1 MGFKKLIFFL
11 LVYIGITNVNGQNSI
26 TGRISDSNNE
36 PLVFANVILYENETS
51 KAVTA
56 MATSETG
63 VYLFENVKEG
73 SFKIEV
79 SMLGFETKTSEII
92 ALTNRGVDITLDFTL
107 QSEQL
112 DEVVVTYKKPII
124 KQTAEK
130 LIVDIEKSEMIN
142 TNLQDVMKKV
152 PGVIVTNGRLN
163 YGGQG
168 NIRILINGKTT
179 DYIDVDALLRE
190 MPADNIARVEL
201 IQQPGAEYDAEGSG
215 PIIDV
220 ILKKN
225 VKLGT
230 HGSVKSTLGYVD
242 DYLYG
247 VSASIASY
255 KNKLNWQA
263 SAGYNRSS
271 WREDLIISRE
281 VLDETYNQTSISPFD
296 PETYRVSGGFDYYL
310 NDKNTFGITAN
321 GIRAKSDRITSN
333 NTSIV
338 AETSQTMLVTDNS
351 FDRDRTTYTINPYYE
366 YKDEKNKVTLDFNY
380 IDYEYTNQN
389 NLFKIE
395 ESPVDYDN
403 QRYFQ
408 DATYEIFTYQGDYK
422 RIASDNFSWGA
433 GAKYSEVNS
442 DSDLQSFTQN
452 DEGVFVNN
460 TTQTN
465 RFLIDESIVAL
476 YSKFNATLD
485 KWSFSGGLRWEE
497 SNTKGTSVT
506 QNETRTRNISKFFP
520 SITLTRK
527 ITDEISV
534 NTAYTYRIQRP
545 SYSSLN
551 SFVYY
556 YDPFT
561 FEEGNPNLKPAFT
574 NSFQFS
580 LTYDDQPFF
589 SVGYKQT
596 TDALFEI
603 ITQNDA
609 SAETSRS
616 VINLAQNNN
625 FSASLFGPLNFVK
638 GLDGFTGVIVNYN
651 EYQSKR
657 LTPVLDLSQWS
668 FTWYTSAEYKL
679 PWGINSEISGYYT
692 TGGLEGQIE
701 YKWIAGVDIALSK
714 KFLND
719 RLKVS
724 VEFEE
729 ILNRRF
735 FGAITYDNVNA
746 TIENDWARQNI
757 YLQLHYSF
765 GSKYSKNKK
774 RKNVSREERD
784 RIEDNN

>member
-1 MGFKKLIFFL
+1 MEFKQLFFFL
-11 LVYIGITNVNGQNSI
+11 LLCIGVTTVNAQNLI
-26 TGRISDSNNE
+26 TGRISDSNNS
-36 PLVFANVILYENETS
+36 PLVFANVILYENETD
-51 KAVTA
+51 KAISA
-56 MATSETG
+56 MATGETG
-63 VYLFENVKEG
+63 VYLFENIKTG
-73 SFKIEV
+73 TYRIEV
-79 SMLGFETKTSEII
+79 SMLGYETEISKVFD
-92 ALTNRGVDITLDFTL
+92 LTEQTAELTLDFSL
-107 QSEQL
+107 KSEEL

-142 TNLQDVMKKV
+142 TNLQDVMKKI
-152 PGVIVTNGRLN
+152 PGVIVTNGRIN

-230 HGSVKSTLGYVD
+230 HGSVKSTVGYVD

-247 VSASIASY
+247 GSASIASY

-271 WREDLIISRE
+271 WREDLIISRQ
-281 VLDETYNQTSISPFD
+281 VLSETYNQTSISPYD
-296 PETYRVSGGFDYYL
+296 PETFRVSGGFDYYI
-310 NDKNTFGITAN
+310 NDKNTFGVNAN
-321 GIRAKSDRITSN
+321 RIESQSDRITN
-333 NTSIV
+333 NKTTIID
-338 AETSQTMLVTDNS
+338 ETSQTDLLTDNS
-351 FDRDRTTYTINPYYE
+351 FDRDRITYTVNPYYE
-366 YKDEKNKVTLDFNY
+366 YNDKKNKVTLDFNY
-380 IDYEYTNQN
+380 IDYEYNNEN
-389 NLFKIE
+389 NLFKVE
-395 ESPVDYDN
+395 ESLVDYDN

-408 DATYEIFTYQGDYK
+408 EATYEIFTYQGDY
-422 RIASDNFSWGA
+422 RRTVNDNFTWA
-433 GAKYSEVNS
+433 TGAKYSNVNS

-452 DEGVFVNN
+452 DQGEFINN
-460 TTQTN
+460 TDQTN
-465 RFLIDESIVAL
+465 RFLIDESILAL

-485 KWSFSGGLRWEE
+485 KWTFSGGLRWEE
-497 SNTKGTSVT
+497 SDTEGTSVT
-506 QNETRTRNISKFFP
+506 ENETRTRNISKFFP
-520 SITLTRK
+520 SFTLGRK
-527 ITDEISV
+527 ITDEIGANV
-534 NTAYTYRIQRP
+534 AYSYRIRRP

-574 NSFQFS
+574 NSYQFN

-589 SVGYKQT
+589 NIGYKQT

-603 ITQNDA
+603 ITQNDT

-616 VINLAQNNN
+616 VINLAENNN
-625 FSASLFGPLNFVK
+625 FSASLFGPLDFIN

-651 EYQSKR
+651 EYKSEI
-657 LTPVLDLSQWS
+657 LTPALDLSQWS
-668 FTWYTSAEYKL
+668 LTWYTSAEYQL
-679 PWGINSEISGYYT
+679 PWGINSELSGYYT

-701 YKWIAGVDIALSK
+701 YKWIAGIDIALSK

-719 RLKVS
+719 QLKVS

-729 ILNRRF
+729 ILNRKF
-735 FGAITYDNVNA
+735 FGAINYDNVNA
-746 TIENDWARQNI
+746 TIENDWARQNV
-757 YLQLHYSF
+757 YVQLHYSF
-765 GSKYSKNKK
+765 GSKYGKNKK
-774 RKNVSREERD
+774 RNNVSKDEQD
-784 RIEDNN
+784 RIDDNN

>member
-1 MGFKKLIFFL
+1 MDSLKLILIIFCLSIFK
-11 LVYIGITNVNGQNSI
+11 TSAQDAI
-26 TGRISDSNNE
+26 TGKVSDSDNA
-36 PLVFANVILYENETS
+36 PLVFANVILYQGDTGT
-51 KAVTA
+51 AVSA
-56 MATSETG
+56 VATNDEG
-63 VYLFENVKEG
+63 VYLFERIETGKYRL
-73 SFKIEV
+73 EV
-79 SMLGFETKTSEII
+79 SMLGYDTKKTEVFSYEKGQRLSFNFSL
-92 ALTNRGVDITLDFTL
+92 A
-107 QSEQL
+107 SEQL

-124 KQTAEK
+124 RQTAEK
-130 LIVDIEKSEMIN
+130 LVVDIEKSEMIN
-142 TNLQDVMKKV
+142 TNLQDVVKKI
-152 PGVIVTNGRLN
+152 PGVIVSNGNLN

-215 PIIDV
+215 PIINI

-230 HGSVKSTLGYVD
+230 HGNIKTTVGYVD
-242 DYLYG
+242 DYMYG
-247 VSASIASY
+247 TSASIASY

-263 SAGYNRSS
+263 SAGYTRSS

-296 PETYRVSGGFDYYL
+296 PETLRASGRIDYYL
-310 NDKNTFGITAN
+310 NDHHTLGASANRIQSMSTRVTKNSTQVIGSGSEAT
-321 GIRAKSDRITSN
+321 
-333 NTSIV
+333 
-338 AETSQTMLVTDNS
+338 LLTDNS
-351 FDRDRTTYTINPYYE
+351 FDRDRVTFTLNPYYE
-366 YKDEKNKVTLDFNY
+366 FDDQKNKVTLDFNY
-380 IDYEYTNQN
+380 IDYDYSNEN
-389 NLFKIE
+389 NLFQTN
-395 ESPVDYDN
+395 ESTIDYDN

-408 DATYEIFTYQGDYK
+408 EAKYEIFTYQADYK
-422 RIASDNFSWGA
+422 RTSSDNFSWGA
-433 GAKYSEVNS
+433 GAKYSYVDS
-442 DSDLQSFTQN
+442 DSDLQSLTQN
-452 DEGVFVNN
+452 EDGVFVNN
-460 TTQTN
+460 ENQTN
-465 RFLIDESIVAL
+465 RFLIDESILAV
-476 YSKFNATLD
+476 YSKFNAKLD

-497 SNTKGTSVT
+497 SSTEGTSLT

-520 SITLTRK
+520 SAAVTRK
-527 ITDEISV
+527 LTDELSANV
-534 NTAYTYRIQRP
+534 AFSYRIQRP

-574 NSFQFS
+574 NSFQFN
-580 LTYDDQPFF
+580 LTYEDQPFF
-589 SVGYKQT
+589 SVGYKET

-603 ITQNDA
+603 ITQNDT

-616 VINLAQNNN
+616 VINLAKNNN

-651 EYQSKR
+651 EYQSER
-657 LTPVLDLSQWS
+657 LTPALDLSNWS
-668 FTWYTSAEYKL
+668 MTWYTSAEYQL

-701 YKWIAGVDIALSK
+701 YKWIAGIDVALSK

-719 RLKVS
+719 QLKVS

-729 ILNRRF
+729 ILNRKF
-735 FGAITYDNVNA
+735 FGEITYDNVNA
-746 TIENDWARQNI
+746 NIINDWARQNI
-757 YLQLHYSF
+757 YVQLNYSF
-765 GSKYSKNKK
+765 GSKLSKTKK
-774 RKNVSREERD
+774 RKNVSEEEQD
-784 RIEDNN
+784 RIDDDN

>member
-1 MGFKKLIFFL
+1 MDSLKLILIIFCLSIFK
-11 LVYIGITNVNGQNSI
+11 TSAQDAI
-26 TGRISDSNNE
+26 TGKVSDSDNA
-36 PLVFANVILYENETS
+36 PLVFANVILYQGDTGTAVSAVATNE
-51 KAVTA
+51 
-56 MATSETG
+56 EG
-63 VYLFENVKEG
+63 VYLFERIETGKYRL
-73 SFKIEV
+73 EV
-79 SMLGFETKTSEII
+79 SMLGYDTKKTEVFSYEKGQSLSFNFSL
-92 ALTNRGVDITLDFTL
+92 A
-107 QSEQL
+107 SEQL

-124 KQTAEK
+124 RQTAEK
-130 LIVDIEKSEMIN
+130 LVVDIEKSEMIN
-142 TNLQDVMKKV
+142 TNLQDVVKKI
-152 PGVIVTNGRLN
+152 PGVIVSNGNLN

-215 PIIDV
+215 PIINI

-230 HGSVKSTLGYVD
+230 HGNIKTTVGYVD
-242 DYLYG
+242 DYMYG
-247 VSASIASY
+247 TSASIASY

-263 SAGYNRSS
+263 SAGYTRSS

-296 PETYRVSGGFDYYL
+296 PETLRASGRIDYYL
-310 NDKNTFGITAN
+310 NDQHTLGASANRIQSMSTRVTKNSTQVIGSGSEAT
-321 GIRAKSDRITSN
+321 
-333 NTSIV
+333 
-338 AETSQTMLVTDNS
+338 LLTDNS
-351 FDRDRTTYTINPYYE
+351 FDRDRVTFTLNPYYE
-366 YKDEKNKVTLDFNY
+366 FDDQKNKVTLDFNY
-380 IDYEYTNQN
+380 IDYDYSNEN
-389 NLFKIE
+389 NLFQTN
-395 ESPVDYDN
+395 ESTIDYDN

-408 DATYEIFTYQGDYK
+408 EAKYEIFTYQADYK
-422 RIASDNFSWGA
+422 RTSSDNFSWGA
-433 GAKYSEVNS
+433 GAKYSYVDS
-442 DSDLQSFTQN
+442 DSDLQSLTQN
-452 DEGVFVNN
+452 EDGVFVNN
-460 TTQTN
+460 ENQTN
-465 RFLIDESIVAL
+465 RFLIDESILAV
-476 YSKFNATLD
+476 YSKFSAKLD

-497 SNTKGTSVT
+497 SSTEGTSLT

-520 SITLTRK
+520 SAAVTRK
-527 ITDEISV
+527 LTDELSANV
-534 NTAYTYRIQRP
+534 AYSYRIQRP

-574 NSFQFS
+574 NSFQFN
-580 LTYDDQPFF
+580 LTYEDQPFF
-589 SVGYKQT
+589 SVGYKET

-603 ITQNDA
+603 ITQNDT

-616 VINLAQNNN
+616 VINLAKNNN

-651 EYQSKR
+651 EYQSER
-657 LTPVLDLSQWS
+657 LTPALDLSNWS
-668 FTWYTSAEYKL
+668 MTWYTSAEYQL

-701 YKWIAGVDIALSK
+701 YKWIAGIDVALSK

-719 RLKVS
+719 QLKVS

-729 ILNRRF
+729 ILNRKF
-735 FGAITYDNVNA
+735 FGEITYDNVNA
-746 TIENDWARQNI
+746 NIINDWARQNI
-757 YLQLHYSF
+757 YVQLNYSF
-765 GSKYSKNKK
+765 GSKLSKTKK
-774 RKNVSREERD
+774 RKNVSEEEQD
-784 RIEDNN
+784 RIDDEN